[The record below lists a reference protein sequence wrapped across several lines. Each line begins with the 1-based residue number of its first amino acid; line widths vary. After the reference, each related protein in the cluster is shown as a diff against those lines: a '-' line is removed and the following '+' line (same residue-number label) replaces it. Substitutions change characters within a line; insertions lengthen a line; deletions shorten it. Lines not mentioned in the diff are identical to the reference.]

1 MSCCAIWCSV
11 ISTLRVKPHILRWTL
26 CTRYRI
32 RSLASILTL
41 KHSVH
46 QTHTWSGTER
56 NSSRSGSHS
65 NFFGSWSD
73 LDPFLESWNG
83 SGMDRFIRDKN
94 QFSSGSYDNIF
105 CKNSMSDS
113 MDSIEVQI
121 VWFLIEGAT
130 TLSRTTWSLLRLTY
144 SCWKTFHQ
152 SKNCTE
158 GWMLLPL
165 HQPLFTSH
173 QFSPS

>member
-1 MSCCAIWCSV
+1 M
-11 ISTLRVKPHILRWTL
+11 
-26 CTRYRI
+26 
-32 RSLASILTL
+32 
-41 KHSVH
+41 
-46 QTHTWSGTER
+46 HTWSGTER

-130 TLSRTTWSLLRLTY
+130 TLSRTTWSLLWLTY

-165 HQPLFTSH
+165 HQSLLNVFSVLGPMYLAEGDSSWVTQPLRSKLSSMRTERGNYCLG
-173 QFSPS
+173 QP